1 MNWAS
6 FSDFLTMNGHGF
18 YVWCAYGALF
28 VGVVAELISL
38 KRRRG
43 AILTRLRR
51 EARNRN
57 LDKGN

>member
-1 MNWAS
+1 
-6 FSDFLTMNGHGF
+6 MNGHGF
-18 YVWCAYGALF
+18 YVWCAY
-28 VGVVAELISL
+28 

-57 LDKGN
+57 LEKGN

>member
-1 MNWAS
+1 MNWTS
-6 FSDFLTMNGHGF
+6 FSEFLTMNGHGF
-18 YVWCAYGALF
+18 YVWSAYGALLI
-28 VGVVAELISL
+28 GGVAELISL

-51 EARNRN
+51 EARNRS